1 MQVYRKA
8 WFNHQHVWYPPP
20 HDQLQG
26 TLGPHWNSYF
36 SFLLDGTMEWRECG
50 QTPTPTIYNYRMHL
64 KVSLF
69 MGVHIQ
75 SKYVLYSL
83 SIFRLHCVQWCSY
96 NINSANYMTAIGY
109 KNTFKE
115 NVK

>member
-1 MQVYRKA
+1 
-8 WFNHQHVWYPPP
+8 
-20 HDQLQG
+20 
-26 TLGPHWNSYF
+26 
-36 SFLLDGTMEWRECG
+36 
-50 QTPTPTIYNYRMHL
+50 
-64 KVSLF
+64 